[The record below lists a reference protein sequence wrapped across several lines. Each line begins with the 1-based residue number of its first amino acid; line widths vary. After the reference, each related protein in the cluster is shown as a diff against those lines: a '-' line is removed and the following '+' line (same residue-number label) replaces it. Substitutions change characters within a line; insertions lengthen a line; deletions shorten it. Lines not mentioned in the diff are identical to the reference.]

1 MFSESLYDILYS
13 ENIGG
18 GFINLQNY
26 IEDSLSLTTRGIL
39 IEVDPR
45 VCIDIYL
52 GTHPDQSQAALA
64 KEVFSITPASFSKA
78 LSQNKDYLR
87 EDWRDKIRELLRDTD
102 ITDYEIKVG
111 RIIALKKRID
121 LQDRRAAIRTWAA
134 KYLREMGIASAV
146 NEIYAEE
153 LSDYRTLVFHDDNSQ
168 HFFAFYIPDEGIRW
182 ENELDYTVATSSDI
196 LYQVKQHLREY
207 TEKMVLD
214 PFLRKPLS
222 KRNLSFFSCIR
233 QRTWDRLQINKATI
247 DLPDKI
253 EDMVSQNA
261 APHFAVQVTDDFAGV
276 IETRFN
282 NYL

>member
-1 MFSESLYDILYS
+1 M
-13 ENIGG
+13 
-18 GFINLQNY
+18 QNY

-261 APHFAVQVTDDFAGV
+261 APHFVVQVTDDFAGV

>member
-1 MFSESLYDILYS
+1 M
-13 ENIGG
+13 
-18 GFINLQNY
+18 QNY

-134 KYLREMGIASAV
+134 EYLREMGFASTV
-146 NEIYAEE
+146 NEIYVPE
-153 LSDYRTLVFHDDNSQ
+153 LSDYRTLLFYDDNRQ
-168 HFFAFYIPDEGIRW
+168 HTFAFYIPDEGIRW
-182 ENELDYTVATSSDI
+182 ENELVYTVATSSDM

-207 TEKMVLD
+207 TEKMVRD
-214 PFLRKPLS
+214 PLQRKPLP
-222 KRNLSFFSCIR
+222 KKDLTFFSCIR
-233 QRTWDRLQINKATI
+233 QSTWDRQNI
-247 DLPDKI
+247 DNESVELPD
-253 EDMVSQNA
+253 MLNHA
-261 APHFAVQVTDDFAGV
+261 TPHLVIKVTNNFGEV
-276 IETRFN
+276 LETRFKEN
-282 NYL
+282 M